1 MRHFA
6 STLALLLVSA
16 PALAGGC
23 PPAPAGGD
31 LPPCCAMTDMS
42 GGGRCTAPARQY
54 QITLH
59 SIGFER
65 SDGSALRFG
74 SPRLFDA
81 ASVSAGTVVGTFL
94 SRISLPPGNYQA
106 VLPVV
111 SQQVSLSVNSLTADG
126 RRCTGSLTTS
136 ITSSDGT
143 PYPACGAG
151 QPDAGGGF
159 CRSGGLLKLR
169 DGSLGA
175 MTIGAEQSLAL
186 DLRFDVN
193 NAVICDFAAGSGVNR
208 GLSHGSMNLVLRRD

>member
-1 MRHFA
+1 MTR
-6 STLALLLVSA
+6 LYLLPALLLMSF

-23 PPAPAGGD
+23 PPAPTGGD
-31 LPPCCAMTDMS
+31 LPPCCATAEMS

-54 QITLH
+54 QLTLH

-81 ASVSAGTVVGTFL
+81 ASVGAGTVVGTFL
-94 SRISLPPGNYQA
+94 SRISLPPGTYQA
-106 VLPVV
+106 VLPVL

-136 ITSSDGT
+136 LTPPDGT

-151 QPDAGGGF
+151 QPDASSSI
-159 CRSGGLLKLR
+159 CRNGGLLKLR
-169 DGSLGA
+169 DASLGA
-175 MTIGAEQSLAL
+175 MTISPEQSLAL
-186 DLRFDVN
+186 DLRLDTN
-193 NAVICDFAAGSGVNR
+193 NAVICDFAPGTGANR
-208 GLSHGSMNLVLRRD
+208 SLSHGSMSLKLRRD